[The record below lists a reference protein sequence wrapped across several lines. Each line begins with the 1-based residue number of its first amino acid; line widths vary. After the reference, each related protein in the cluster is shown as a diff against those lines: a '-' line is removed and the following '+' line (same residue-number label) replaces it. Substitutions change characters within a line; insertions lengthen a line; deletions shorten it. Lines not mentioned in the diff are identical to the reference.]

1 MINKWIMEI
10 QHCCYTRGNSLDYG
24 FFSCPGNMSSR
35 TQNLIRKKVLS
46 VIDEMDCR
54 LATPKWML
62 LKCGNTIIWGVCC
75 WNRLLAQKKYCDY
88 SGTPVSGFFS
98 VVITDTNLSAVRLPF
113 DICYFKQLY
122 ALEVEASWEQ
132 QESHSNKTA
141 GLLPGAYHC
150 IRASSNAFR
159 ELLNTDMFRCKSLG
173 RQNKEEVV
181 AAALT
186 LENVSLLIDNDN
198 IEQATNRGGSFMNC
212 LSVEVPVGEY
222 VVKQECPKCKRYVS
236 AFTDGGVCPDCQKQE
251 LKTMREEKEKDMDRK
266 LQNDLEIANRQ
277 IQELK
282 SIIAS
287 DKKALKRKAVII
299 NWLLFVCIALLMILS
314 FAYRDTF
321 SIKWFEKAEVGVSK

>member
-1 MINKWIMEI
+1 MEI

-24 FFSCPGNMSSR
+24 FFSCPDNMSSR
-35 TQNLIRKKVLS
+35 IQDLIQKKVLS
-46 VIDEMDCR
+46 VIDEIDCR
-54 LATPKWML
+54 LATHKWML
-62 LKCGNTIIWGVCC
+62 VKCGNTIIWGVCC
-75 WNRLLAQKKYCDY
+75 WNKLLAQKKYCDY

-98 VVITDTNLSAVRLPF
+98 IVITDAVLSSVRLPF
-113 DICYFKQLY
+113 DIRYFKQLY
-122 ALEVEASWEQ
+122 ALEVETSWGQ
-132 QESHSNKTA
+132 QEPHSNKTA

-159 ELLNTDMFRCKSLG
+159 ELLNTDMFKCKSLG
-173 RQNKEEVV
+173 RKNKEEVV

-212 LSVEVPVGEY
+212 LSAEVPVGEY

-236 AFTDGGVCPDCQKQE
+236 AFTDGGICLDCQKQK
-251 LKTMREEKEKDMDRK
+251 LKTIREEKEKEKNMDRK
-266 LQNDLEIANRQ
+266 LQDDLGMANRQ

-282 SIIAS
+282 SIVES
-287 DKKALKRKAVII
+287 DKKALKRKSMII
-299 NWLLFVCIALLMILS
+299 KWLLFVCIALLIILS

-321 SIKWFEKAEVGVSK
+321 SIKWF